1 MIDSVAENTLPDS
14 QCGFRPGRSTVDM
27 VFTVRQIQGKCTEQQ
42 MGLFACFIDLTKA
55 FDTVNREALW
65 IILSKLGCP
74 SKFINLIRLF
84 HDGMSGSIL
93 CDGDTSSSFNIS
105 NGVKQ
110 GCVLAPV
117 LFNLFFT
124 CVLTH
129 ALRDFKTGIYIRYRL
144 DGSFFDL
151 RRLRAQTKSVE
162 RLIVEALFADDCAL
176 LAHSEADLQA
186 TVNKFAEAT
195 HLFGLTI
202 SIKKTE
208 VLYQPSPAQRL
219 PPPSISIDGSEL
231 KNVDQFKYLGSIM
244 SSDGT
249 LSKEIESRI
258 SKASQSLGRL

>member
-14 QCGFRPGRSTVDM
+14 QCGFRPGHSTIDI
-27 VFTVRQIQGKCTEQQ
+27 VFTVRQIQEKCTEQQ
-42 MGLFACFIDLTKA
+42 MDLFACFIDLTKA
-55 FDTVNREALW
+55 FNTVNKEALW

-74 SKFINLIRLF
+74 SKFINLIRSS
-84 HDGMSGSIL
+84 MMVCVGSIL
-93 CDGDTSSSFNIS
+93 CDGDTSSPFNIS

-110 GCVLAPV
+110 GCVLACV

-129 ALRDFKTGIYIRYRL
+129 AVCDLKTGICIRYRL
-144 DGSFFDL
+144 DGSLVDL

-186 TVNKFAEAT
+186 IVNKFAEAT

-208 VLYQPSPAQRL
+208 VLYQPSPA
-219 PPPSISIDGSEL
+219 
-231 KNVDQFKYLGSIM
+231 
-244 SSDGT
+244 
-249 LSKEIESRI
+249 
-258 SKASQSLGRL
+258 